1 LSRRHRLECT
11 RHASTSAKEAALK
24 ILESTSG
31 KTTTRRQLLDA
42 NQLQRLS
49 ITLLRP
55 EIHPGQSVQDS
66 PPKSGTPIPPGYHL
80 VYFTP
85 FGLENELGAD
95 GTDRAFNPVRPFTR
109 RMWAGG
115 SMQWTKGL
123 SLKVGEEAEERT
135 RIVSATPKI
144 SRDGSEMVLVGVEKE
159 FWGADGKV
167 LVDQRYVLCC
177 PTASFWPCFPFFYF
191 ILT

>member
-1 LSRRHRLECT
+1 MSSLIFRRVQNSLRPWCI
-11 RHASTSAKEAALK
+11 RHSSTSAKEAALK
-24 ILESTSG
+24 ILETTSG
-31 KTTTRRQLLDA
+31 KTTTKRQILDA

-55 EIHPGQSVQDS
+55 ELYPNCSVEES
-66 PPKSGTPIPPGYHL
+66 PPKMGTPIPPGYHL
-80 VYFTP
+80 IYFTP
-85 FGLENELGAD
+85 YALENELGSD

-115 SMQWTKGL
+115 SMEWTKGA

-135 RIVSATPKI
+135 RIVSAVPKV

-159 FWGADGKV
+159 FWGQDGKV
-167 LVDQRYVLCC
+167 LVDQR
-177 PTASFWPCFPFFYF
+177 
-191 ILT
+191 

>member
-1 LSRRHRLECT
+1 MSFILLRNLKSHAVTFCSRR
-11 RHASTSAKEAALK
+11 ASTSAKEAAAK
-24 ILESTSG
+24 ILGSTSG
-31 KTTTRRQLLDA
+31 KTITRKQILDS

-55 EIHPGQSVQDS
+55 NLHSGISVADS
-66 PPKSGTPIPPGYHL
+66 PPKNGTPIPPGYHL

-95 GTDRAFNPVRPFTR
+95 GTDRAFNPVKPFTR

-115 SMQWTKGL
+115 SMTWSNGL
-123 SLKVGEEAEERT
+123 SLKVGEEAEEKT
-135 RIVSATPKI
+135 RIVSAVPKV

-159 FWGADGKV
+159 FWGGDGKV
-167 LVDQRYVLCC
+167 LVDQRYL
-177 PTASFWPCFPFFYF
+177 P
-191 ILT
+191 

>member
-1 LSRRHRLECT
+1 MSSIIFRGLSRKHGLVCT
-11 RHASTSAKEAALK
+11 RHASTSAKDAALK

-31 KTTTRRQLLDA
+31 KITARKQLLDE

-55 EIHPGQSVQDS
+55 ELYPGQSIQDS
-66 PPKSGTPIPPGYHL
+66 PPKPGTPIPPGYHL

-95 GTDRAFNPVRPFTR
+95 GTDRAFNPVKPFTR

-115 SMQWTKGL
+115 SMQWTKGMFF
-123 SLKVGEEAEERT
+123 KVGEEAEERT
-135 RIVSATPKI
+135 RIVSAAPKI

-159 FWGADGKV
+159 FWGADGKI
-167 LVDQRYVLCC
+167 LVDQRYVFCYSNAC
-177 PTASFWPCFPFFYF
+177 FWPS
-191 ILT
+191 